1 MNNRRDR
8 SPLVLALT
16 LALLTGGA
24 GSLVACGGAS
34 RPDGQ
39 AGLLPAGS
47 AAPDLSAPDQ
57 TGKVRRIAEEKG
69 HPLVVY
75 FYPKDGTPGCTKE
88 ACAFRDAWDR
98 YKQAGV
104 EIFGVSADDQ
114 KSHEQFAKE
123 QHLPFPIVADPQHAW
138 STAFGVSTK
147 LGMDSRVSF
156 LIDPSGK
163 VARVYPKV
171 DPALHADDVLKDA
184 AALMPASGHAGGAVP
199 APASSGASAPSP

>member
-1 MNNRRDR
+1 MLDR
-8 SPLVLALT
+8 PALVLALT
-16 LALLTGGA
+16 LALAAL
-24 GSLVACGGAS
+24 LPACGSAT
-34 RPDGQ
+34 RPDGST
-39 AGLLPAGS
+39 GLLPAGS

-57 TGKVRRIAEEKG
+57 TGKVRRIADERG

-88 ACAFRDAWDR
+88 ACAFRDSWER
-98 YKQAGV
+98 YRQAGV
-104 EIFGVSADDQ
+104 QIFGVSADDQ

-123 QHLPFPIVADPQHAW
+123 QHLPFPIVADPTHAW

-163 VARVYPKV
+163 VARIYPKV

-184 AALMPASGHAGGAVP
+184 AALTGGAPLVP
-199 APASSGASAPSP
+199 APAGSALSP

>member
-1 MNNRRDR
+1 MRDLNPR
-8 SPLVLALT
+8 VLALT
-16 LALLTGGA
+16 VLTLGVA
-24 GSLVACGGAS
+24 ACGGAS

-39 AGLLPAGS
+39 VGLLPTGS

-57 TGKVRRIAEEKG
+57 TGKVRRIAEERG

-104 EIFGVSADDQ
+104 QIFGVSADDQ

-123 QHLPFPIVADPQHAW
+123 QHLPFPIVADPAHAW
-138 STAFGVSTK
+138 SAAFGVSTK

-156 LIDPSGK
+156 LIDPTGK
-163 VARVYPKV
+163 VARIYPKV
-171 DPALHADDVLKDA
+171 DPALHADDVLNDA
-184 AALMPASGHAGGAVP
+184 AALMKATTTPATLGAPSG
-199 APASSGASAPSP
+199 SGSPSAPSP